1 MSRFSWVKLKKWG
14 SYSCKAFD
22 KFHACCLYISNVSF
36 ELIIYISP
44 TKNYFV
50 ATKYTSKPNGKDNF
64 MTQKRPLDFDSKL
77 MPPSTLKNS
86 YWLRPKC
93 WIGNRQ
99 PKELFR
105 ERHCFEARMYDGNQT
120 RKREALFWSS
130 SLDFDHNRNA
140 GLEGSSNVAAVA
152 WCLGNV
158 FYFRE
163 FNQLLLWVRC
173 QSNIQKQ
180 N

>member
-1 MSRFSWVKLKKWG
+1 MIQTLSIYVFKNVAIHVFFLGKILTNG
-14 SYSCKAFD
+14 DHLTFD
-22 KFHACCLYISNVSF
+22 KFHACGLYIWYSYVSF
-36 ELIIYISP
+36 VLIIYISP

-50 ATKYTSKPNGKDNF
+50 ATKYMYIQTKWKDNF

-163 FNQLLLWVRC
+163 FN
-173 QSNIQKQ
+173 
-180 N
+180 